1 MAHKYQNGSEISL
14 GVPID
19 DNWYS
24 WSTENPIIENPDTS
38 NFATTTI
45 SPWEEAYHEKLSV
58 GDMNG
63 NQAQQSKGGLSD
75 AQAGGIAA
83 ALNVASGL
91 ADIGTKYFDNKNSN
105 PYVAYDSSWG
115 GVASNNQRQREGI
128 NAVRSNLIN
137 YSDMNSIN
145 DFAAFG
151 GYQPKD
157 YAVGGHL
164 AGVKP
169 QDSDNISGSIGMS
182 TLSGAAKGA
191 ALGTQIMP
199 GWGTLIGGIVG
210 TVSGLTRGSIAAGQ
224 NNRAIRNL
232 NHSINQ
238 VNYMNDINKDNQIMS
253 IMDNNIRSTFPF
265 GGQMFQYGGNL
276 DPQMLQQLMA
286 QQGQPQDF
294 GDTGNGVTTFNEG
307 GSHEMNPNG
316 GIPQGIAPDGE
327 ENLVEEGEVKYKDY
341 IYSDRLIASKQLLK
355 EHNLPTKYAGK
366 SFAKI
371 ADKLQEESKDR
382 PNDEISKST
391 LDDMMTRL
399 EDAQEEYKAEKE
411 VEDKASQI
419 DNMSPEE
426 KAELLDQM
434 QMMSQQQAPYGM
446 QQPQGLDPMMAQQM
460 MQQDPYAAQAP
471 MSPEEQAMMEQ
482 QMAQQGGQPFCYGG
496 KKLQDGGPTMLATDY
511 YPSPTIE
518 EQTAKMVNSYY
529 DYLMRH
535 NYNAPEG
542 TRFAGMSAYA
552 PFYDQYDDIESRMP
566 VKKPVIES
574 NSYAYEQPQWSIDL
588 NNVVN
593 AYKTKK
599 SQDAFYDRWIGSG
612 KDKDGNYW
620 YYRHHPE
627 DKIRRKP
634 TLADVHAIVADMGYG
649 DSYIEYADGGNI
661 HIKPSKKGTFTAAAT
676 KHGKSVQEFA
686 SQVLANPENYSPAMV
701 KKANFSKNASK
712 WHSEGG
718 HLYQEGGMKDFRYWD
733 AEKNDYKPEYLE
745 WVNNLD
751 FDNKDNDLYLMLKG
765 AYNGKKPF
773 TKERA
778 INNITDKIYGD
789 AHKVVARY
797 YDKMNPVVETAP
809 QSTSTV
815 IEPQYIPVSPLKP
828 INTKAPANKETTVTD
843 PNAWM
848 NPSMRERLFGTVN
861 ELGPLFGAIASMSPL
876 DYEYSND
883 LNAMRGEVQAHTVP
897 NIVYEGNYEPM
908 DINNPLNLLA
918 AQNMATQLVA
928 TQGGTRATNN
938 ALRLAYQNAAFAAQ
952 NNLAEKVAE
961 MNYARRKAIA
971 DKAVDV
977 ANMNAAINEKNAAL
991 LADADAKRL
1000 AYEQA
1005 AAQAREES
1013 RTERAKS
1020 IGATWEN
1027 VFTESGKMAQQELYN
1042 RMYQKYLAEH
1052 TLQNALKN
1060 KENTTTQP
1068 EVFLSDD
1075 GKRVLINGQWYNI
1088 ETT

>member
-1 MAHKYQNGSEISL
+1 MAHKYQNGGSEISL
-14 GVPID
+14 GVPTI
-19 DNWYS
+19 DNWNS
-24 WSTENPIIENPDTS
+24 WSAENPIIENPNTADL
-38 NFATTTI
+38 ATI

-91 ADIGTKYFDNKNSN
+91 ADMGTKYFDSKNSN

-115 GVASNNQRQREGI
+115 GIASNGQRQREGI

-151 GYQPKD
+151 GYQPKE

-169 QDSDNISGSIGMS
+169 QDSDNIAGSIGMS
-182 TLSGAAKGA
+182 TMSGAAKGA

-210 TVSGLTRGSIAAGQ
+210 TVSGLTRGSVAAGQ

-265 GGQMFQYGGNL
+265 GGQMFQYGGEL

-355 EHNLPTKYAGK
+355 EHNLPAKYAGK

-399 EDAQEEYKAEKE
+399 EEAQEEYKAEKE
-411 VEDKASQI
+411 VEDKANQI
-419 DNMSPEE
+419 DSMSPEE

-446 QQPQGLDPMMAQQM
+446 QEQQPIDPMMAQQM

-471 MSPEEQAMMEQ
+471 MSPEEQALIEQ
-482 QMAQQGGQPFCYGG
+482 QMAQQGGQQFAYGG
-496 KKLQDGGPTMLATDY
+496 RKLQEGGNIPID
-511 YPSPTIE
+511 
-518 EQTAKMVNSYY
+518 
-529 DYLMRH
+529 
-535 NYNAPEG
+535 

-552 PFYDQYDDIESRMP
+552 PFYDQYDDIQSRMP
-566 VKKPVIES
+566 IQQPVID
-574 NSYAYEQPQWSIDL
+574 NIAPVYEHPDWDL
-588 NNVVN
+588 EARKHVN
-593 AYKTKK
+593 DYKTKK

-627 DKIRRKP
+627 DKMREKP
-634 TLADVHAIVADMGYG
+634 TLADVHANVADMGYG
-649 DSYIEYADGGNI
+649 DSYIEYVDGGNI

-686 SQVLANPENYSPAMV
+686 SQVLANKENYSPEMV
-701 KKANFSKNASK
+701 KKANFAKNASK
-712 WHSEGG
+712 WAH
-718 HLYQEGGMKDFRYWD
+718 QEGGGLYHIEPNSFASGGHVFQDVTDEETPLVISEQTYKDYGIPAGPMSTYDNPYYRPRY
-733 AEKNDYKPEYLE
+733 K
-745 WVNNLD
+745 
-751 FDNKDNDLYLMLKG
+751 F
-765 AYNGKKPF
+765 
-773 TKERA
+773 
-778 INNITDKIYGD
+778 INWINDKIINPTKQATED
-789 AHKVVARY
+789 RAQRRAERKAAREAAA
-797 YDKMNPVVETAP
+797 K
-809 QSTSTV
+809 
-815 IEPQYIPVSPLKP
+815 
-828 INTKAPANKETTVTD
+828 D

-848 NPSMRERLFGTVN
+848 NPTTREKLFRTVN
-861 ELGPLFGAIASMSPL
+861 ELGPLFGAISSMSPL

-897 NIVYEGNYEPM
+897 NIVYEGKYEPL
-908 DINNPLNLLA
+908 DINSYANLLA
-918 AQNMATQLVA
+918 AQNMATQLAA

-1013 RTERAKS
+1013 RTARAKS
-1020 IGATWEN
+1020 ISDAWTN
-1027 VFTESGKMAQQELYN
+1027 MFTESGKMKQQEFNN
-1042 RMYQKYLAEH
+1042 RMYQKYLQEH
-1052 TLQNALKN
+1052 TLQDALKS
-1060 KENTTTQP
+1060 KENTITQP
-1068 EVFLSDD
+1068 EVFLADD
-1075 GKRVLINGQWYNI
+1075 GKRVLINGQWYDI